1 MYCLKLNCVKFNFI
15 FYSNPVID
23 ITYNINIMY
32 FFINF
37 YFELLRVYEDIKISF
52 ALSLKSE

>member
-23 ITYNINIMY
+23 ITYNVFLY
-32 FFINF
+32 KL
-37 YFELLRVYEDIKISF
+37 YFELLRLYEDIKISF
-52 ALSLKSE
+52 A

>member
-52 ALSLKSE
+52 A